1 MLFKSNL
8 TKVNVSFAISV
19 FGGLGM
25 FLVAKF
31 RIDDR
36 RVELLRAKRKLKD
49 QAQEA
54 QKRAEAEA
62 AAEAEMG

>member
-1 MLFKSNL
+1 
-8 TKVNVSFAISV
+8 
-19 FGGLGM
+19 M